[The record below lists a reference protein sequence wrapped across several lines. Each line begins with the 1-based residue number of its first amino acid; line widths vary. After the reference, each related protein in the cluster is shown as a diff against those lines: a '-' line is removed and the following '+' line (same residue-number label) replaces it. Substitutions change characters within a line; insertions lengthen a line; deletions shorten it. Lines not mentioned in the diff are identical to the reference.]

1 MMTVKMMS
9 SKILWHYQS
18 CKIFGTQVGN
28 LISSE
33 SCTMRTFCTLLSV
46 HMIYHPEDVENTMK
60 NEDGF
65 GLFTHAHTLSV
76 GRL

>member
-9 SKILWHYQS
+9 SKILWHNKS
-18 CKIFGTQVGN
+18 CKIFGTQVGD

-33 SCTMRTFCTLLSV
+33 SCAMRTLCPLLSV
-46 HMIYHPEDVENTMK
+46 HMIYHREDVENTTK
-60 NEDGF
+60 NEDRF
-65 GLFTHAHTLSV
+65 GMFTVDWFSL

>member
-9 SKILWHYQS
+9 SNILWHNKS

-33 SCTMRTFCTLLSV
+33 LCTMRTFCSLRSV
-46 HMIYHPEDVENTMK
+46 HMIYQPEDVENTTK

-65 GLFTHAHTLSV
+65 GMFTVDWFSL